1 MGSNSLLATNS
12 INYVDDSSLIFK
24 KIKENEKKFKLQK
37 SKLFAKREE
46 NDYVIRYSV
55 DKKSTRI
62 TTIHLE
68 KKISDSETE
77 NRFYWFNEGL
87 LFKITTTISTYT
99 KLGIR
104 HSRQQGFYFF
114 FNDLLFYKE
123 ERNISKDVNLLLI
136 DKNKYLIAGNKILNE
151 RL

>member
-1 MGSNSLLATNS
+1 MGSNSLLATKS

-136 DKNKYLIAGNKILNE
+136 DKNKYLITGNKILNE